1 MASAGKKGIEPLSDI
16 FREVEED
23 VRRDRMEKLWKEYGA
38 YGIALVALL
47 FLAVVG
53 YQGWQRYQQTL
64 REKDSTAFNAAQRIE
79 NPNAAA
85 KAFEDL
91 SKTAGGGY
99 VPLSRM
105 EQANALAR
113 AGKVADA
120 VTIYKDLAAT
130 DQSPIGS
137 VARLRAGWALAD
149 SAKREELQTLLQPL
163 LDAGGSWK
171 PQAQEILAYSDYRT
185 GKALVAA
192 SEFSQIVADPQA
204 SDVLKNRA
212 KAFAVFLSTGGATN
226 VGTVPPPAPVPAPGT
241 PPDAQPGAPAGASAG
256 AAAP

>member
-38 YGIALVALL
+38 YGMALVALL

-53 YQGWQRYQQTL
+53 YEGWQRYQVTQ
-64 REKDSTAFNAAQRIE
+64 REKDSTAFNAAQRVE
-79 NPNAAA
+79 DPNAAA
-85 KAFEDL
+85 KAFETL
-91 SKTAGGGY
+91 SRTAGGGY
-99 VPLSRM
+99 APLARM

-113 AGKVADA
+113 AGKITDA
-120 VTIYKDLAAT
+120 VTIYKNLAVS

-137 VARLRAGWALAD
+137 VARLRAGWVLAD
-149 SAKREELQTLLQPL
+149 SAKREDLQTLLQPL
-163 LDAGGSWK
+163 LDAGGAWK
-171 PQAQEILAYSDYRT
+171 PQAQEILAYSDYHA

-204 SDVLKNRA
+204 SDALKNRA
-212 KAFAVFLSTGGATN
+212 KAFAVFLSTGGASN
-226 VGTVPPPAPVPAPGT
+226 YGTVPPSAPVPAPGT
-241 PPDAQPGAPAGASAG
+241 PPDAQSGTQPGASAG